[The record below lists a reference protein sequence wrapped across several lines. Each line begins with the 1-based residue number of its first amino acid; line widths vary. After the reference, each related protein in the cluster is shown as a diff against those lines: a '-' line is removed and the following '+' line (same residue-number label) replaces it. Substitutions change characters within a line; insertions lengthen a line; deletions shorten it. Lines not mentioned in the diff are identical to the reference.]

1 MLIGL
6 QCYQAQNRRFKIFAK
21 KIERDPGIVLGRLLN
36 DGKDDLF
43 SKLPDEELKYFDIN
57 TIAQPIRETMECI
70 AERIKRELQDYLISG
85 EELNRLAKRQ
95 GFNQ

>member
-36 DGKDDLF
+36 DG
-43 SKLPDEELKYFDIN
+43 
-57 TIAQPIRETMECI
+57 
-70 AERIKRELQDYLISG
+70 QDYLISG
-85 EELNRLAKRQ
+85 EELNRLANDSWFDKSVKFEER
-95 GFNQ
+95 

>member
-36 DGKDDLF
+36 DGQDDLF
-43 SKLPDEELKYFDIN
+43 SKLSDEELNIWTLTQSHN
-57 TIAQPIRETMECI
+57 
-70 AERIKRELQDYLISG
+70 L
-85 EELNRLAKRQ
+85 
-95 GFNQ
+95 